1 MECQARSTDAYRSE
15 TKLRASLYEPGL
27 CSLFLLGSLLL
38 TRNTTL
44 ALTYTGLSRLAAK
57 FQKIKKDKEEKN
69 E

>member
-1 MECQARSTDAYRSE
+1 
-15 TKLRASLYEPGL
+15 
-27 CSLFLLGSLLL
+27 LGSLLL